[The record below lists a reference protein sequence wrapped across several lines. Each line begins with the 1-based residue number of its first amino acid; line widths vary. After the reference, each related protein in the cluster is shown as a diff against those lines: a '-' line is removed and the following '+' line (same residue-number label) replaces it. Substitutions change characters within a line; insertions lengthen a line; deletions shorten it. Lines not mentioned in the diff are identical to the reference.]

1 MSLYDNAHAPWEK
14 LGKPITR
21 AKMAAAA
28 IKEAGLDYRLGLT
41 SVFAG
46 QRGAFR
52 KVPDKQAVVIL
63 DEKTRPGVPLSVVGP
78 QFKNIEPVHAF
89 SFMDGVFR
97 DGGARLVTA
106 GESQN
111 RCRIWLLARVPGDI
125 VLSRP
130 SVRKQRKGED
140 VTERYLILT
149 TAHDGSSRC
158 MVIPTTYRLSCLN
171 ALPLVMG
178 RDAGE
183 FTVSIRH
190 SGDVEQKM
198 KDAAEIVRLAH
209 GQFEV
214 YEDTCKR
221 LMEVDGE
228 PLFSD
233 FIDVL
238 LPNKYDEKGEK
249 GKEAIEEAMVVV
261 ASTDKALAKVIEEK
275 DEQKVKVQTAQR
287 RNTIAGIK
295 LFMESEPGNTA
306 FDLFQA
312 ATGYANHGRTLKVGK
327 GSSEDKRFQSVLFGD
342 AGQFMQRARAAIEEV
357 AFR

>member
-1 MSLYDNAHAPWEK
+1 MSLYDKARAPWAK

-21 AKMAAAA
+21 AKKAAAA
-28 IKEAGLDYRLGLT
+28 VKEAGLDYDLGLT

-46 QRGAFR
+46 KQGAFK

-63 DEKTRPGVPLSVVGP
+63 DGKTKPGVPLSVVGP
-78 QFKNIEPVHAF
+78 QFKNIKPVDAF
-89 SFMDGVFR
+89 GFMDGVFR

-125 VLSRP
+125 VLARP
-130 SVRKQRKGED
+130 AERKQKRGED
-140 VTERYLILT
+140 VTERYLLLT

-158 MVIPTTYRLSCLN
+158 MVIPTTLRLSCLN

-178 RDAGE
+178 RDASE

-190 SGDVEQKM
+190 SGNVEQKM
-198 KDAAEIVRLAH
+198 KDAAEIVSLAH
-209 GQFEV
+209 GRFDH
-214 YEDTCKR
+214 YEDMCKR
-221 LMEVDGE
+221 LLEVDGE

-238 LPNKYDEKGEK
+238 LPNKYDKDGGK
-249 GKEAIEEAMVVV
+249 RKEAMEEAMAVVLGMDE
-261 ASTDKALAKVIEEK
+261 AMKKVIRER

-295 LFMESEPGNTA
+295 LFMDEEPGTTA

-312 ATGYANHGRTLKVGK
+312 ATGYANHGRTLKVGT
-327 GSSEDKRFQSVLFGD
+327 GNSEDKRFTSVLFGD
-342 AGQFMQRARAAIEEV
+342 AGQFMHKAQAAIEEV